1 MRQGREHKEASQYT
15 MSVTRELTIVGVV
28 LFIAA
33 GLLLFIMA
41 FIVVKRQI
49 SRFATRGAQKS
60 IGSGAPK
67 MFKKQ
72 ILEKLNR
79 VSTIKYEPTLLNNK
93 VMSSPD
99 SSHYLHRMKAMDAFS
114 MFDETIKTVDSN
126 YKGRHPNTRVRW
138 YLTGLSKTY
147 LCTCPLDLI
156 NDFCDAYEHARHSPE
171 MFGENEY
178 NNYMKLLTRLLDS
191 LKKGFEMKSPQ
202 IPAEISA
209 LDSKV
214 SIDKKQRI
222 KMEVLQKT
230 NRLYQTSED
239 LRLRTRSGSSGHS
252 SLLDSGRSSQPS
264 SEQTERESPERIAM
278 VELRTNDKE
287 NLV

>member
-1 MRQGREHKEASQYT
+1 
-15 MSVTRELTIVGVV
+15 MSVRRELTIVGVV

-33 GLLLFIMA
+33 GLLVFIMA

-49 SRFATRGAQKS
+49 SRFAFRGAQKS

-79 VSTIKYEPTLLNNK
+79 VSTIKCEPMLLSNK
-93 VMSSPD
+93 VLSSPD
-99 SSHYLHRMKAMDAFS
+99 SDHYLHRMKAMDAFS
-114 MFDETIKTVDSN
+114 KFDEAIKAEDPT
-126 YKGRHPNTRVRW
+126 YKGRHPNTMVRW
-138 YLTGLSKTY
+138 HLIGLRGTY
-147 LCTCPLDLI
+147 LSTCPLKLI
-156 NDFCDAYEHARHSPE
+156 AEFCDAYEHARHGPE

-178 NNYMKLLTRLLDS
+178 NHYMKLLAYLLDS
-191 LKKGFEMKSPQ
+191 LKKGFDLRSSRISP
-202 IPAEISA
+202 EISM

-214 SIDKKQRI
+214 SFDKKKKI
-222 KMEVLQKT
+222 KTEIVQDTDMTKT
-230 NRLYQTSED
+230 KRPSSMIPTD
-239 LRLRTRSGSSGHS
+239 LRLRTRRGSSGHS

-264 SEQTERESPERIAM
+264 SERTDRESPEQIAL
-278 VELRTNDKE
+278 VELSTNDKE

>member
-1 MRQGREHKEASQYT
+1 MYT
-15 MSVTRELTIVGVV
+15 C
-28 LFIAA
+28 
-33 GLLLFIMA
+33 
-41 FIVVKRQI
+41 
-49 SRFATRGAQKS
+49 
-60 IGSGAPK
+60 
-67 MFKKQ
+67 
-72 ILEKLNR
+72 LNH
-79 VSTIKYEPTLLNNK
+79 THLQCIWDY
-93 VMSSPD
+93 
-99 SSHYLHRMKAMDAFS
+99 
-114 MFDETIKTVDSN
+114 
-126 YKGRHPNTRVRW
+126 
-138 YLTGLSKTY
+138 
-147 LCTCPLDLI
+147 C
-156 NDFCDAYEHARHSPE
+156 
-171 MFGENEY
+171 
-178 NNYMKLLTRLLDS
+178 

-278 VELRTNDKE
+278 VELSTNDKE